1 MESPKADKIPGS
13 TGVDAQP
20 EDNLER
26 NELKDE
32 ITTTAAV
39 ELESEENS
47 KVNGESLSVAIASE
61 LKKDIIVNDVVKSA
75 NPKPNENGLSE
86 VKKEPEI
93 VSNDREFVLTTK
105 NLERVRDELRQEEV
119 LHGKKSP
126 LKSVNASSIKQEL
139 IKSESKSAPSS
150 AHKNSSSGGNSHRH
164 SSSNHHHHSSS
175 SSSHNRDR
183 DHKDRSHH
191 RSHRDSQGSHRSSH
205 KKRYNVGVQCK
216 IGDKKTSHSTTS
228 SSSHSGNNNSGS
240 GSTGSNSNYTKY
252 AGFSLA
258 NPCPSLEGSVKY
270 KYGHLMRIE
279 TYPNGGGE
287 VLHMWYD
294 EIKDMNEADQE
305 KVASEFIEE
314 AFIENEEGYA
324 RYCCAIV
331 HNAAAYLPDFLEYLG
346 SEHSNMPV
354 KHGIIGHAR
363 DLETVDMATYRNK
376 VAETYKAGTFRMGFL
391 DNISLV
397 GTVAEETGGYIPD
410 VLDMLQ
416 ESPFLRLTMPWSE
429 KTVLNDMHPTKSN
442 DGPILWMRPGEQSIP
457 TIELG
462 SSPFKRRRNAG
473 INELQ
478 NLKYLPRSSTEREI
492 FIEDRTPAHAD
503 HVGFG
508 LDRIT
513 TAAVGVL
520 KAIHCGQPVTCNRIT
535 KDTVIF
541 SASDFSV
548 LALKLQLDLHEPPMS
563 QCPLWLDDCKLNQLS
578 RDGVRYAR
586 VPLCDNDIYFLP
598 RNIIHQFRTVSATT
612 SIAWHCRLK
621 QYYVNRPQ
629 EAGEAEK
636 KSTASEGLSSSQNN
650 PKNEG
655 SAGSGSE
662 KENGLNVS
670 SRSSRNE
677 TPSKKKKRKI
687 LDSDDDDED
696 YSPTKK
702 STKTTSSST
711 STTNEKAE
719 AKAEAAKAEKHVVEK
734 KASSSLKHKE
744 HHHHHK
750 AKEKSSSSSSS
761 KEGHHKHHHHHTSVS
776 SSSGGG
782 GGNNKMSSSAPSTT
796 ATATTA
802 TPAVIAATTT
812 PSATT
817 PATVPATTTAVA
829 MTQPQQ
835 SSNELINGAPQPQP
849 PLQQQP
855 QQPQQK
861 PESQQER
868 ERSKLFPKSVTM
880 PTKVVQASQALPP
893 PTSAIPSPAT
903 SAAASS
909 PAKQSLARKIEVS
922 TPKGATF
929 DVLGSIM
936 KDMTK

>member
-1 MESPKADKIPGS
+1 MELPKTEEIPVPKGQD
-13 TGVDAQP
+13 GQEP
-20 EDNLER
+20 EDSHEK
-26 NELKDE
+26 NELKND
-32 ITTTAAV
+32 ITKVKV
-39 ELESEENS
+39 ESVE
-47 KVNGESLSVAIASE
+47 VNGTCNINGGLTNNI
-61 LKKDIIVNDVVKSA
+61 DISK
-75 NPKPNENGLSE
+75 E
-86 VKKEPEI
+86 VKKEIDGAAISTKSKANEPLENGVGSKVEETEI
-93 VSNDREFVLTTK
+93 TAPTDREFVLTTK
-105 NLERVRDELRQEEV
+105 NLERVREELRQEEV
-119 LHGKKSP
+119 LQGKKSP
-126 LKSVNASSIKQEL
+126 LKSVSASPNKHEL
-139 IKSESKSAPSS
+139 IKSESNSTSTTP
-150 AHKNSSSGGNSHRH
+150 HK
-164 SSSNHHHHSSS
+164 SSS
-175 SSSHNRDR
+175 SSSHRHHSSHHRDKDRDR
-183 DHKDRSHH
+183 HHHH
-191 RSHRDSQGSHRSSH
+191 RSHRDGHGSHRSSH

-216 IGDKKTSHSTTS
+216 IGEKSKNQANS
-228 SSSHSGNNNSGS
+228 SSNSTSGS
-240 GSTGSNSNYTKY
+240 GVAAGTGPDKGVSAANNRKY

-287 VLHMWYD
+287 VLHMWHD
-294 EIKDMNEADQE
+294 EIRHMSDAEQE
-305 KVASEFIEE
+305 EVAHEFIEE

-331 HNAAAYLPDFLEYLG
+331 HNAALYLPDFLEYLG

-376 VAETYKAGTFRMGFL
+376 VTETYKAGTFRMGFL

-508 LDRIT
+508 LDRMT

-520 KAIHCGQPVTCNRIT
+520 KAIHCGQQVTCNRIT
-535 KDTVIF
+535 KDTIIF
-541 SASDFSV
+541 NASDFPV
-548 LALKLQLDLHEPPMS
+548 LVEKLQLDLHEPPMS

-629 EAGEAEK
+629 EEAEPEK
-636 KSTASEGLSSSQNN
+636 KSTELPSSQNN

-662 KENGLNVS
+662 KENGLNAIS
-670 SRSSRNE
+670 TK

-702 STKTTSSST
+702 STKTTEKHSEKHA
-711 STTNEKAE
+711 EKAS
-719 AKAEAAKAEKHVVEK
+719 EK
-734 KASSSLKHKE
+734 KEKKHKE
-744 HHHHHK
+744 HRDHHHHNNKSTLHIK
-750 AKEKSSSSSSS
+750 AKEKSSS
-761 KEGHHKHHHHHTSVS
+761 HKHHHSHHTSNS
-776 SSSGGG
+776 
-782 GGNNKMSSSAPSTT
+782 NKISTT
-796 ATATTA
+796 STST
-802 TPAVIAATTT
+802 VTTT
-812 PSATT
+812 
-817 PATVPATTTAVA
+817 
-829 MTQPQQ
+829 QPQAPPPQPPPQSQQ
-835 SSNELINGAPQPQP
+835 SSNELSNGASHPPSRPPSQPQSP
-849 PLQQQP
+849 TTTEQQP
-855 QQPQQK
+855 PAPPSQQQK
-861 PESQQER
+861 PESQHER
-868 ERSKLFPKSVTM
+868 ERSKLFPKSVTNM
-880 PTKVVQASQALPP
+880 PTKVVQAAQGMPP
-893 PTSAIPSPAT
+893 QSSPAAAT
-903 SAAASS
+903 SAATTATTTVPQPKVVPPVVTPASA
-909 PAKQSLARKIEVS
+909 PAKQSLAKKIEVS
-922 TPKGATF
+922 TPKGGTF

-936 KDMTK
+936 KDMKK

>member
-1 MESPKADKIPGS
+1 MESPKTDQIPGS

-20 EDNLER
+20 EDNLDK

-39 ELESEENS
+39 KSEPEENS
-47 KVNGESLSVAIASE
+47 KLNGESLSVAIASE
-61 LKKDIIVNDVVKSA
+61 LKKDIVDDVVFA
-75 NPKPNENGLSE
+75 NPKPNENGIVSE
-86 VKKEPEI
+86 IKKEPEI

-126 LKSVNASSIKQEL
+126 LKSVNASPIKQEL

-150 AHKNSSSGGNSHRH
+150 AHKNSSSGSNSHRH
-164 SSSNHHHHSSS
+164 SSSNHHSSS

-183 DHKDRSHH
+183 DHNKDRSHH
-191 RSHRDSQGSHRSSH
+191 RSQGSHRSSH

-216 IGDKKTSHSTTS
+216 IGDKKSSSTS
-228 SSSHSGNNNSGS
+228 SSSTGNSA
-240 GSTGSNSNYTKY
+240 GSTGSNYTKY

-294 EIKDMNEADQE
+294 EIKDMNETDQE

-629 EAGEAEK
+629 EAETEK

-662 KENGLNVS
+662 KENGLNVA
-670 SRSSRNE
+670 SRSSRE

-702 STKTTSSST
+702 STKTTS
-711 STTNEKAE
+711 TTNEKAE
-719 AKAEAAKAEKHVVEK
+719 AKAEKHVVEK
-734 KASSSLKHKE
+734 KAAAASSSSLKHKE
-744 HHHHHK
+744 HHHHK
-750 AKEKSSSSSSS
+750 AKEKSSSSSS

-776 SSSGGG
+776 SSSSSGG
-782 GGNNKMSSSAPSTT
+782 NKMSSSTSSTT
-796 ATATTA
+796 ATT
-802 TPAVIAATTT
+802 TPAVIAATTA
-812 PSATT
+812 PSATA
-817 PATVPATTTAVA
+817 PAATTTTVA

-835 SSNELINGAPQPQP
+835 SSNELSNGAPPQP
-849 PLQQQP
+849 PLQQQ
-855 QQPQQK
+855 QSQQK

-880 PTKVVQASQALPP
+880 PTKVVQASQALLPP
-893 PTSAIPSPAT
+893 LAIPSPAT
-903 SAAASS
+903 SAAAS

-922 TPKGATF
+922 TPKGAAF

>member
-1 MESPKADKIPGS
+1 MELPKAEEIPASKGQD
-13 TGVDAQP
+13 GQEP
-20 EDNLER
+20 EDHQEK
-26 NELKDE
+26 NELKDD
-32 ITTTAAV
+32 IAAV
-39 ELESEENS
+39 KAEN
-47 KVNGESLSVAIASE
+47 VEHNDTCNINGGINNDIDSSE
-61 LKKDIIVNDVVKSA
+61 LKKEFDGAVISSKS
-75 NPKPNENGLSE
+75 KPVEPLENGIGNKVE
-86 VKKEPEI
+86 KETEI
-93 VSNDREFVLTTK
+93 IAPTDREFVLTTK
-105 NLERVRDELRQEEV
+105 NLERVREDLRQEEV
-119 LHGKKSP
+119 LQGKKSP
-126 LKSVNASSIKQEL
+126 LKSVSASSNKHEL
-139 IKSESKSAPSS
+139 IKSESNSVSTTPSG
-150 AHKNSSSGGNSHRH
+150 HKSSSSSSHR
-164 SSSNHHHHSSS
+164 HHSSS
-175 SSSHNRDR
+175 SSHHRDKDRDR
-183 DHKDRSHH
+183 HNHH
-191 RSHRDSQGSHRSSH
+191 RSHRDGHGSHRSSH

-216 IGDKKTSHSTTS
+216 IGEKSKNQANS
-228 SSSHSGNNNSGS
+228 SSSTSGS
-240 GSTGSNSNYTKY
+240 GAAGTGPDMGDAAANNRKY

-279 TYPNGGGE
+279 TYPNGGGV
-287 VLHMWYD
+287 VLHMWQD
-294 EIKDMNEADQE
+294 EIRHLSDADQE
-305 KVASEFIEE
+305 KVAHEFIEE
-314 AFIENEEGYA
+314 AFTENEEGYA

-331 HNAAAYLPDFLEYLG
+331 HNAALYLPDFLEYLG
-346 SEHSNMPV
+346 SEHSSMPV

-376 VAETYKAGTFRMGFL
+376 VTETYKAGTFRMGFL

-429 KTVLNDMHPTKSN
+429 KTVTCDMHPTKSN

-462 SSPFKRRRNAG
+462 SSPFKRRRNGG
-473 INELQ
+473 INELH

-492 FIEDRTPAHAD
+492 FIEDRTRAHAD

-508 LDRIT
+508 LDRMT

-535 KDTVIF
+535 KDTIIF
-541 SASDFSV
+541 NASDFPV
-548 LALKLQLDLHEPPMS
+548 LVEKLQLDLHEPPMS

-629 EAGEAEK
+629 EEAEAEK
-636 KSTASEGLSSSQNN
+636 KLTATSELSSSQNN

-670 SRSSRNE
+670 SRRE

-702 STKTTSSST
+702 STKTTSSAT
-711 STTNEKAE
+711 SEKAE
-719 AKAEAAKAEKHVVEK
+719 KAVEK
-734 KASSSLKHKE
+734 KASSVKHKE
-744 HHHHHK
+744 HRDHHHHNNKSTLHIK
-750 AKEKSSSSSSS
+750 AKEKSSS
-761 KEGHHKHHHHHTSVS
+761 HKHHHSHHTSVTNS
-776 SSSGGG
+776 
-782 GGNNKMSSSAPSTT
+782 NKMS
-796 ATATTA
+796 TATTA
-802 TPAVIAATTT
+802 TT
-812 PSATT
+812 
-817 PATVPATTTAVA
+817 
-829 MTQPQQ
+829 TQPQPPQQQQ
-835 SSNELINGAPQPQP
+835 SSNELSNGATQPPSQPQSP
-849 PLQQQP
+849 SEQQP
-855 QQPQQK
+855 PQQQK
-861 PESQQER
+861 PESQHER

-880 PTKVVQASQALPP
+880 PTKVVQAAQGMPP
-893 PTSAIPSPAT
+893 SSPKAT
-903 SAAASS
+903 AAAATAVATPASA
-909 PAKQSLARKIEVS
+909 PAKQSLAKKIEVS
-922 TPKGATF
+922 TPKGGTF